1 MVGDVALS
9 IEQLTVEVE
18 GREILHNIHL
28 VMKLGE
34 THVLFGPN
42 GSGKTTLLMTIM
54 GFPKY
59 RVTKGKIV
67 FKGQDITMLSPDERA
82 RLGIGMSFQR
92 PPVVR
97 GVKMRD
103 MLAACLRGRE
113 NGERINQLTE
123 KANLADFLDREINY
137 GFSGGEIKRSE
148 LLQLLAQKPT
158 LTLIDEPESGVDLVN
173 IALIGELLNSLLEK
187 DCPIPERKCTG
198 LIITHTGHILDYV
211 NARTGYVMC
220 GGVIGCEGDSR
231 EILATIR
238 EGLPGMYQMFSKEG
252 SKWLRWYRLRNIKI
266 KPEQQKP
273 SQRHSVR
280 I

>member
-1 MVGDVALS
+1 MNDVGLNV
-9 IEQLTVEVE
+9 EQLTVEVE
-18 GREILHNIHL
+18 GQEILHNINL
-28 VMKLGE
+28 EMKLGE

-42 GSGKTTLLMTIM
+42 GSGKTTLLMAIM

-67 FKGQDITMLSPDERA
+67 FKGQDITMLPLDERA

-97 GVKMRD
+97 GVKTHD
-103 MLAACLRGRE
+103 IVAACLRDQE
-113 NGERINQLTE
+113 HEERIGQLAE
-123 KANLADFLDREINY
+123 KANLSDFMDREINY

-148 LLQLLAQKPT
+148 LMQLLAQRPA

-173 IALIGELLNSLLEK
+173 IALIGELLNNLLEK
-187 DCPIPERKCTG
+187 DCPILERKCMG

-211 NARTGYVMC
+211 NARTGYIMC
-220 GGVIGCEGDSR
+220 GGVIGCKGDPH

-238 EGLPGMYQMFSKEG
+238 EKGYEECIACFMKRAQSA
-252 SKWLRWYRLRNIKI
+252 
-266 KPEQQKP
+266 
-273 SQRHSVR
+273 
-280 I
+280 

>member
-1 MVGDVALS
+1 MDDNALS

-18 GREILHNIHL
+18 GQEILHNINL
-28 VMKLGE
+28 KMSFGE

-42 GSGKTTLLMTIM
+42 GSGKTTLLMAIM

-59 RVTKGKIV
+59 QVTRGKII
-67 FKGQDITMLSPDERA
+67 FKGQDITKLPLDERA

-97 GVKMRD
+97 GVKTRD
-103 MLAACLRGRE
+103 MVAVCLKDQERE
-113 NGERINQLTE
+113 ERIGQLAE
-123 KANLADFLDREINY
+123 KTNLTDFLDREINY
-137 GFSGGEIKRSE
+137 GFSGGELKRSE
-148 LLQLLAQKPT
+148 LMQLLAQKPE

-173 IALIGELLNSLLEK
+173 IALIGELINSLLEK
-187 DCPIPERKCTG
+187 DCPILERKCMG

-220 GGVIGCEGDSR
+220 DGVIGCEGDPH

-238 EGLPGMYQMFSKEG
+238 EKGYQECITCF
-252 SKWLRWYRLRNIKI
+252 LRRT
-266 KPEQQKP
+266 P
-273 SQRHSVR
+273 SG
-280 I
+280 